1 MLVLIISAKL
11 LADAEAALQM
21 APDSSSGKG
30 GQGAAAGLDAASM
43 RQLMG
48 RPDGPPVRYLMT
60 QLTAFYQ
67 PLMFPDHA
75 GIMELRTAKQRWVLP
90 AGADSLLRAQHCS
103 QQLLWECWVL
113 LVQLR
118 LAWFVPY
125 VEGPAASCAPVWL
138 RASHRGQ
145 GTWL

>member
-21 APDSSSGKG
+21 APDSSSCQG

-75 GIMELRTAKQRWVLP
+75 GIMELRTAKQRWVP
-90 AGADSLLRAQHCS
+90 AGADSLLRAQQCS
-103 QQLLWECWVL
+103 QQLLWKCWVL
-113 LVQLR
+113 LVNLGLHGLFLLLRGLQL
-118 LAWFVPY
+118 LV
-125 VEGPAASCAPVWL
+125 
-138 RASHRGQ
+138 HRSG
-145 GTWL
+145 